1 MVRKGYDMEGRRKHP
16 RASLQTEIWLG
27 QDGIFTRTTETLRDL
42 SEGGAFVETGQR
54 FPVGSI
60 LNLRFKLLGTSHPI
74 SCTVSVR
81 NLRGGSGLGV
91 EFLDIST
98 DDRQQV
104 RLFVENQ
111 IHRMF

>member
-60 LNLRFKLLGTSHPI
+60 LNLRFKLLGTRDWMFRQCLDEALRIGVTGIAENLVSACALDDYTFMQNSH
-74 SCTVSVR
+74 TVA
-81 NLRGGSGLGV
+81 
-91 EFLDIST
+91 
-98 DDRQQV
+98 Q
-104 RLFVENQ
+104 
-111 IHRMF
+111 